1 MKLQTQIPIHKPGNP
16 IDYKS
21 NVLLFGSCFAENISE
36 KFSYYKL
43 QNTSNPFGILFHPKA
58 IENLIINALQQKEYT
73 EDDVFY
79 YNERWQCYDAH
90 SKLSRVSKEELLN
103 TLNVNIALTN
113 LQLTTASHIIIT
125 LGTAWVYALKESKT
139 VVANCH
145 KVPQNNFEKRLL
157 SIAEITKSLERVIE
171 SVKAVNPEVQF
182 VFTVSPVRH
191 IKDGF
196 IENTLSKSHLIS
208 AIHHVLRKEI
218 YKGKEVSYFPSF
230 EIMMDELRDYR
241 FYTEDLLHP
250 NKTAINYIWQQ
261 FQSAWIS
268 PKIAPI
274 MKEVDAVQK
283 GLIHKPFNPTSQAH
297 SKFCKD
303 LQVKIIQLQSQGIQF

>member
-1 MKLQTQIPIHKPGNP
+1 MKLQTQIPIHKPGSP

-21 NVLLFGSCFAENISE
+21 NVLLFGSCFSENISE
-36 KFSYYKL
+36 KFNYYKL
-43 QNTSNPFGILFHPKA
+43 QNISNPFGILFHPNA
-58 IENLIINALQQKEYT
+58 IENLIINALQQKVYT
-73 EDDVFY
+73 EDDIFY

-90 SKLSRVSKEELLN
+90 SKLSCVSKEKLLN
-103 TLNVNIALTN
+103 TLNANIALTN
-113 LQLTTASHIIIT
+113 HELTTASHIIIT
-125 LGTAWVYALKESKT
+125 LGTAWVYALKESNT
-139 VVANCH
+139 IVSNCH
-145 KVPQNNFEKRLL
+145 KVPQNNFEKGLL
-157 SIAEITKSLERVIE
+157 SIAEITKSLERIIE
-171 SVKAVNPEVQF
+171 SIKAVNLEVQF

-191 IKDGF
+191 LKDGF
-196 IENTLSKSHLIS
+196 VENTLSKSHLIS
-208 AIHHVLRKEI
+208 AIHHVLNKESNKE
-218 YKGKEVSYFPSF
+218 KGLFYFPSF

-303 LQVKIIQLQSQGIQF
+303 LQVKIIRLQAQGIQF